1 MNDRPICIGAQEYKV
16 TALSSGLGRWIARIV
31 HTDHAAC
38 PATMEVADIQGD
50 FGTVEETLDS
60 GVRLCKHM
68 AKRFAVQ

>member
-1 MNDRPICIGAQEYKV
+1 MNDRTICIGAQEYKV
-16 TALSSGLGRWIARIV
+16 IAVSSGLGRWIARIV